1 MSEYVKFVKK
11 SPTNQG
17 FDFPRSS
24 IVNSDLYRIVV
35 ADSEDTPVYMFGRN
49 PKDIAEFSIYTSEN
63 KVVKKKIIKPADSYI
78 RKSFDFIDYDGIR
91 RVGSL
96 SLFEKKYEVTKENEL
111 VVSPTHELKELG
123 EESGSFLIGVSM
135 KQELIG
141 SYESSS
147 DSRYHFLN

>member
-63 KVVKKKIIKPADSYI
+63 KVVKKEIIKPADSYI
-78 RKSFDFIDYDGIR
+78 RKSFDFIDYD
-91 RVGSL
+91 L
-96 SLFEKKYEVTKENEL
+96 SLI
-111 VVSPTHELKELG
+111 H
-123 EESGSFLIGVSM
+123 I
-135 KQELIG
+135 
-141 SYESSS
+141 
-147 DSRYHFLN
+147 